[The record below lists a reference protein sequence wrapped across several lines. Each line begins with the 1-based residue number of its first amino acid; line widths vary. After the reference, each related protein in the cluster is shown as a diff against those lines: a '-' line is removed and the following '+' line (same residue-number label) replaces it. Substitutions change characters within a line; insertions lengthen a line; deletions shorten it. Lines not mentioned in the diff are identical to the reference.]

1 MWFWHVST
9 CLKKL
14 YIGINHHS
22 DFGILPTQ
30 FQEFHSQNQNSM
42 WFDAVKSKLKAQN
55 FWKRNMSKERMA
67 GSKGSWMFLK
77 KLTVCFR
84 TGCLA
89 CRRAARGKPTRT
101 PPTLRRNH
109 GVFPDQLPEKGVVFP
124 HCVLVPH
131 WKASKVVPPN
141 YCSYACWLITD
152 LTWSNYSYDMWKS
165 P

>member
-1 MWFWHVST
+1 MLEEPIKGSIIIQASEFYPHNFRNFTRKIRIQCDLMQWNPSW
-9 CLKKL
+9 KL
-14 YIGINHHS
+14 TI
-22 DFGILPTQ
+22 
-30 FQEFHSQNQNSM
+30 
-42 WFDAVKSKLKAQN
+42 
-55 FWKRNMSKERMA
+55 WKRNMSKERMA
-67 GSKGSWMFLK
+67 GSKGFWMFLK

-89 CRRAARGKPTRT
+89 CRRVAARGKPTRT

-141 YCSYACWLITD
+141 YCSYACWLITG